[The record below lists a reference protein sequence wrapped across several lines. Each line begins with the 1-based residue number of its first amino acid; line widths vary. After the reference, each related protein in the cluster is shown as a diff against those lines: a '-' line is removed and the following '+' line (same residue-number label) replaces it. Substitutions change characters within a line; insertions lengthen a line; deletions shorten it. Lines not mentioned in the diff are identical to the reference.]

1 MTADRG
7 ARGRST
13 VAAGACVMTAAVTA
27 GAILGVSAL
36 SHPHGHS
43 ASLASMG
50 SAPVVR
56 ADLVNT
62 VQVNGALSYAL
73 HYSVVNQASGTAYTW
88 LPGAGTVIKRG
99 HALYEVDGTAVRLF
113 YGVRPQWRPMYQG
126 MTQGPD
132 VAQLDRNL
140 IALGYGARLTVSDQ
154 YTWAT
159 ASAVARWQRAA
170 GLPVSGTV
178 PFGQVVFAPG
188 PCRITA
194 IAPSLGTQPQPGTV
208 ILTATS
214 PVPEVTA
221 QLPVAQEY
229 LVRPGDQVTVTLPD
243 GVSTAQGVVTALA
256 SVAQPAQGDSA
267 GGVPGQ
273 SGTGQDTVTM
283 TVRLVHQDPEV
294 HFDQAPVSVN
304 IVSARASH
312 VLAVPVSALMALSGG
327 GYAVQVTQGTGA
339 HASTRLVPVQ
349 LGLFDDT
356 LVQVSGPG
364 LTVGTRV
371 GVPSS

>member
-1 MTADRG
+1 MA
-7 ARGRST
+7 
-13 VAAGACVMTAAVTA
+13 AAVTA
-27 GAILGVSAL
+27 GAILGVAAL
-36 SHPHGHS
+36 SHPHGPS
-43 ASLASMG
+43 VVPDPTG

-73 HYSVVNQASGTAYTW
+73 NYSVVNQASGTAYTW
-88 LPGAGTVIKRG
+88 LPAAGTVIKRG
-99 HALYEVDGTAVRLF
+99 HPLYEVDGTAVRLF
-113 YGVRPQWRPMYQG
+113 YGARPQWRSMYQG

-140 IALGYGARLTVSDQ
+140 IALGYGASLTVSDQ
-154 YTWAT
+154 YTWTT
-159 ASAVARWQRAA
+159 AAAVARWQQAA
-170 GLPVSGTV
+170 GLPATGTV
-178 PFGQVVFAPG
+178 PFGQVAFAPG
-188 PCRITA
+188 PLRITA
-194 IAPSLGTQPQPGTV
+194 ATPRPGTQPQPGTV

-221 QLPVAQEY
+221 QVPVAQEY

-256 SVAQPAQGDSA
+256 SVAQPAQGDTAPSA
-267 GGVPGQ
+267 PGQ
-273 SGTGQDTVTM
+273 PGAGEDTVTM
-283 TVRLVHQDPEV
+283 TVRLVHQNPAV

-312 VLAVPVSALMALSGG
+312 VLAVPVSALMALAGG
-327 GYAVQVTQGTGA
+327 GYAVQVTQGTRA

-349 LGLFDDT
+349 IGLFDDT